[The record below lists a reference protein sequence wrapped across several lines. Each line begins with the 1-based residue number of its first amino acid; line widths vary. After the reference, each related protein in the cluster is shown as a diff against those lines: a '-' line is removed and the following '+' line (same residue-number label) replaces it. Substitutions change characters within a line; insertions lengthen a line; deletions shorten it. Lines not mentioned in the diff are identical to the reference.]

1 MNDIYKILLAAAVGF
16 LLSPLTEILKSKLSA
31 RQQKS
36 KLETK
41 LKTFETILCRAIPS
55 ITETIK
61 NREIFIRSPEKY
73 VGTLFI
79 TPNFIFPKIE
89 SNIDNAY
96 DMLSSSQQRGLLD
109 LESQAAH
116 IKNMLKKLRSIEDE
130 CKSTIYS
137 KANIEKIITQESEIR
152 DIEKEHY
159 TRAIACEKAILYT
172 AACMLGTLRRSINN
186 DPSLPK
192 DIDTI
197 KNVSKELDINI
208 DLNWWHQFRGQ
219 QSDA

>member
-16 LLSPLTEILKSKLSA
+16 LLSPLTEVLKSKISA
-31 RQQKS
+31 RQNKS
-36 KLETK
+36 KLKTK
-41 LKTFETILCRAIPS
+41 LTTFETILCRAIPS

-61 NREIFIRSPEKY
+61 NRERFIKAPEKY
-73 VGTLFI
+73 LGTVFI
-79 TPNFIFPKIE
+79 TPNFRFPKIE

-96 DMLSSSQQRGLLD
+96 DMLSTSQRRGLLD

-116 IKNMLKKLRSIEDE
+116 IKDMLKKLYSIEEE
-130 CKSTIYS
+130 CKSTIYK
-137 KANIEKIITQESEIR
+137 KANIEKIITQEAEIR

-172 AACMLGTLRRSINN
+172 AACMLGTLRRAINN
-186 DPSLPK
+186 DSSLPK

-197 KNVSKELDINI
+197 EKVSKELDIDI
-208 DLNWWHQFRGQ
+208 DLNWWPQFRGQ
-219 QSDA
+219 KSNA